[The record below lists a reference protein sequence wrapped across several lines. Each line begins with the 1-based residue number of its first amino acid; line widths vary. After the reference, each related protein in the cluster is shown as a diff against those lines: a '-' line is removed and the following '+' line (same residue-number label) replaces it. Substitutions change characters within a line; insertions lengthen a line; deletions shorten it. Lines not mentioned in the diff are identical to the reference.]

1 MQTAPGQDIHVS
13 ALNDAQAP
21 REPLSEGEGG
31 GDGRRVF
38 AAKIALPILCVCIC
52 MMFGFD
58 VVAVIIIKIIK

>member
-13 ALNDAQAP
+13 ALDDAQAP

-38 AAKIALPILCVCIC
+38 AAKIALPILRVCVCL
-52 MMFGFD
+52 MLGFD
-58 VVAVIIIKIIK
+58 VVAVIIVKIIQ